1 MERPLPWKR
10 RPNRL
15 DMRRNSKVTIKQ
27 RANALVVGAVALAV
41 AVGLAACGGDDDGVG
56 GGDTADVTVAKGGPP
71 SGDVLISNWPGYV
84 DPGPDGTIPQFEQ
97 QSGVQ
102 TEYKE
107 DVNDNVVFFNK
118 LKPQLDQGSSGGRS
132 LFVVT
137 DWMAKRMYDLGYLQE
152 INHADLPTVFQNI
165 LPQFE
170 ESTTDPERK
179 FSIPWQGGQTGVFVD
194 TNQAPEITSVAQLF
208 DPKYKGKVTMLTEM
222 RDTVPLILQSE
233 GINADEATKEDWL
246 AAIDKLR
253 QARDSGQIR
262 RFTGNEYTEDLT
274 SGNIVAAI
282 GWSGDTSLIGREGVE
297 WRRPTDGC
305 DLFFDQAVIPVGAPN
320 TPAALAF
327 LDFAYTPENAAKITE
342 YVQYVTPVAG
352 VQEILQKEDPKLAN
366 DPKIFPT
373 EAEIANCSEDPDPP
387 GSPED
392 VAEVEAAFQEVVSG

>member
-1 MERPLPWKR
+1 VFSK
-10 RPNRL
+10 
-15 DMRRNSKVTIKQ
+15 MRF
-27 RANALVVGAVALAV
+27 RAVVAAGGALAA
-41 AVGLAACGGDDDGVG
+41 AVVLAACGGDDDSVG
-56 GGDTADVTVAKGGPP
+56 GAGDRDVPVAEGGAP

-84 DPGPDGTIPQFEQ
+84 DPGADGTIPQFEQ
-97 QSGVQ
+97 QTGVQ

-152 INHADLPTVFQNI
+152 INHADLQTVFDNI

-170 ESTTDPERK
+170 ESEADPERK
-179 FSIPWQGGQTGVFVD
+179 FSIPWQGGQTGIFVD
-194 TNQAPEITSVAQLF
+194 TAQAPEIDEVKDLF

-233 GINADEATKEDWL
+233 GIAADEATKEDWL

-253 QARDSGQIR
+253 EARDSGQIR

-274 SGNIVAAI
+274 AGNIVAAI
-282 GWSGDTSLIGREGVE
+282 GWSGDTSLIGRGGVE
-297 WRRPTDGC
+297 WRRPKDGC
-305 DLFFDQAVIPVGAPN
+305 DLFFDQAVIPLGAPN

-327 LDFAYTPENAAKITE
+327 LNFAYTPENAAKITD
-342 YVQYVTPVAG
+342 YVQYVTPVSG
-352 VQEILQKEDPKLAN
+352 VQEILQKDDPKVAN
-366 DPKIFPT
+366 DPKIFPS
-373 EAEIANCSEDPDPP
+373 EEEIAPCSADPNPP

-392 VAEVEAAFQEVVSG
+392 VAEVEEAFQEVVSG

>member
-1 MERPLPWKR
+1 MSKEKR
-10 RPNRL
+10 L
-15 DMRRNSKVTIKQ
+15 AGLAAMV
-27 RANALVVGAVALAV
+27 AALAL
-41 AVGLAACGGDDDGVG
+41 ALGLAACGDDDSVG
-56 GGDTADVTVAKGGPP
+56 GGDDQEVQVAQGGQP
-71 SGDVLISNWPGYV
+71 SGEVLISNWPGYV
-84 DPGPDGTIPQFEQ
+84 DPGANGTIPQFEQ
-97 QSGVQ
+97 QTGVQ

-107 DVNDNVVFFNK
+107 DVNDNVVFYNK

-152 INHADLPTVFQNI
+152 INHADLPTVFENI

-179 FSIPWQGGQTGVFVD
+179 FSIPWQGGQTGVWVD
-194 TNQAPEITSVAQLF
+194 TAQAPEINSVAQLF

-233 GINADEATKEDWL
+233 GVDPDEATKDDWL

-253 QARDSGQIR
+253 EARDSGQIR

-282 GWSGDTSLIGREGVE
+282 GWSGDGSLIGREGVE

-305 DLFFDQAVIPVGAPN
+305 DLFFDQAVIPIGAPN

-327 LDFAYTPENAAKITE
+327 LNFAYTPENAADITE
-342 YVQYVTPVAG
+342 YVQYVTPVDG
-352 VQEILQKEDPKLAN
+352 VQPILAQRDPKLAK
-366 DPKIFPT
+366 DPLIFPT
-373 EAEIANCSEDPDPP
+373 EEDIAPCSEDPDPP

-392 VAEVEAAFQEVVSG
+392 VAEVDAAFQEVVSG

>member
-1 MERPLPWKR
+1 V
-10 RPNRL
+10 
-15 DMRRNSKVTIKQ
+15 NSKKRLAGLAAAFAAIVL
-27 RANALVVGAVALAV
+27 AL
-41 AVGLAACGGDDDGVG
+41 GLAACGGDDDSVG
-56 GGDTADVTVAKGGPP
+56 GAEDEEVQVAAGGTP
-71 SGDVLISNWPGYV
+71 SGEVLISNWPGYV
-84 DPGPDGTIPQFEQ
+84 DPGPDGTIPSFEQ

-118 LKPQLDQGSSGGRS
+118 LKPQLDQGSSGDRS

-152 INHADLPTVFQNI
+152 INHDTVPTVFENI

-179 FSIPWQGGQTGVFVD
+179 FTIPWQGGQTGVFVD

-222 RDTVPLILQSE
+222 TDTVPLILQSE
-233 GINADEATKEDWL
+233 GINPDEATKEDWL

-253 QARDSGQIR
+253 EARDSGQIR

-274 SGNIVAAI
+274 AGNIVAAI
-282 GWSGDTSLIGREGVE
+282 GWSGDTSLIGKEGVE

-305 DLFFDQAVIPVGAPN
+305 DLFFDQAVIPIGAPN
-320 TPAALAF
+320 TAAALAF
-327 LDFAYTPENAAKITE
+327 LNFAYTPENAANITR

-352 VQEILQKEDPKLAN
+352 VREILAQSDPKLAN

-373 EAEIANCSEDPDPP
+373 EEEIAPCSEDPLPP

-392 VAEVEAAFQEVVSG
+392 VAEVEAAFQEVISG

>member
-1 MERPLPWKR
+1 MIFKR
-10 RPNRL
+10 RFG
-15 DMRRNSKVTIKQ
+15 
-27 RANALVVGAVALAV
+27 ALVAAGGALTAAV
-41 AVGLAACGGDDDGVG
+41 VLAACGGGGDNVG
-56 GGDTADVTVAKGGPP
+56 GGDTSDITVAKGGTPTG
-71 SGDVLISNWPGYV
+71 SVLISNWPGYV
-84 DPGPDGTIPQFEQ
+84 DPGSNGTIAQFEE

-118 LKPQLDQGSSGGRS
+118 LKPQLDQGDSGGRS
-132 LFVVT
+132 LVVVT

-170 ESTTDPERK
+170 KSTTDPERK
-179 FSIPWQGGQTGVFVD
+179 FSIPWQGGQTGIFVD
-194 TNQAPEITSVAQLF
+194 TTKAPEIDSVSDLF

-222 RDTVPLILQSE
+222 RDTVPLVLQSE
-233 GINADEATKEDWL
+233 GVNPDEATKDDWL

-253 QARDSGQIR
+253 EARDSGQIR

-327 LDFAYTPENAAKITE
+327 LNFAYTPENAAKITD
-342 YVQYVTPVAG
+342 YVQYVTPVNG
-352 VQEILQKEDPKLAN
+352 VQPILQKEDPKVAN

-373 EAEIANCSEDPDPP
+373 EEEIAPCSEDPNPP
-387 GSPED
+387 GDAQD
-392 VAEVEAAFQEVVSG
+392 VADVEAAFDEVVSG

>member
-1 MERPLPWKR
+1 VNSKR
-10 RPNRL
+10 RL
-15 DMRRNSKVTIKQ
+15 AGLVAAIATM
-27 RANALVVGAVALAV
+27 ALTFGI
-41 AVGLAACGGDDDGVG
+41 AACGGDDVG
-56 GGDTADVTVAKGGPP
+56 GGDSNEATVAEGGTP
-71 SGDVLISNWPGYV
+71 SGQVLISNWPGYV
-84 DPGPDGTIPQFEQ
+84 DPGADGTVAQFEQ

-152 INHADLPTVFQNI
+152 LNHDDLQTVFDNI

-170 ESTTDPERK
+170 ESSVDPDRK
-179 FSIPWQGGQTGVFVD
+179 FSVPWQGGQTGIFVD
-194 TNQAPEITSVAQLF
+194 TTKAPEITSVSQLF

-222 RDTVPLILQSE
+222 RDTIPLVLQSE
-233 GINADEATKEDWL
+233 GVNPDEATKEDWL
-246 AAIDKLR
+246 AAIDKVR

-282 GWSGDTSLIGREGVE
+282 GWSGDSSLIGREGVE
-297 WRRPTDGC
+297 WRRPTEGC

-327 LDFAYTPENAAKITE
+327 LNFAYTPENAAKITD

-352 VQEILQKEDPKLAN
+352 VQQILQKDDPKVAQ

-373 EAEIANCSEDPDPP
+373 EEEIAPCSEDPNPP
-387 GSPED
+387 GDPED
-392 VAEVEAAFQEVVSG
+392 VAEVEEAFQEVVSG

>member
-1 MERPLPWKR
+1 
-10 RPNRL
+10 
-15 DMRRNSKVTIKQ
+15 VTIKR
-27 RANALVVGAVALAV
+27 RANVLAVGAAALAATV
-41 AVGLAACGGDDDGVG
+41 VLAACGGDDDSVG

-84 DPGPDGTIPQFEQ
+84 DPGSDGTIPQFEQ

-222 RDTVPLILQSE
+222 RDTVPLIIQSE
-233 GINADEATKEDWL
+233 GIDPNEATKEDWL

-253 QARDSGQIR
+253 EARDSGQIR

-274 SGNIVAAI
+274 AGNIVAAI

-320 TPAALAF
+320 SPAALAF
-327 LDFAYTPENAAKITE
+327 LNFAYTPENAARITE

-352 VQEILQKEDPKLAN
+352 VQEILQKDDPKLAS
-366 DPKIFPT
+366 DPKIFPS
-373 EAEIANCSEDPDPP
+373 EEEIAPCSEDPDPP

>member
-1 MERPLPWKR
+1 VISKR
-10 RPNRL
+10 RFR
-15 DMRRNSKVTIKQ
+15 
-27 RANALVVGAVALAV
+27 ALVAAGGTLAATV
-41 AVGLAACGGDDDGVG
+41 VIAACGGDDDSVG
-56 GGDTADVTVAKGGPP
+56 GAGEGERTVAQGGTP
-71 SGDVLISNWPGYV
+71 SGEVLISNWPGYV
-84 DPGPDGTIPQFEQ
+84 DPGSNGTIPQFEQ
-97 QSGVQ
+97 QSGLQV
-102 TEYKE
+102 EYTE
-107 DVNDNVVFFNK
+107 DVNDNVTFFNK

-179 FSIPWQGGQTGVFVD
+179 FSIPWQGGQTGIFVD
-194 TNQAPEITSVAQLF
+194 TAQAPEITSVAQLF

-233 GINADEATKEDWL
+233 GIAADEATKEDWL

-274 SGNIVAAI
+274 AGNIVAAI
-282 GWSGDTSLIGREGVE
+282 GWSGDTSLIGKEGVE

-327 LDFAYTPENAAKITE
+327 LNFAYTPENAANITD

-352 VQEILQKEDPKLAN
+352 VQEILQQESPKVAS

-373 EAEIANCSEDPDPP
+373 EEEIAPCSEDPDPP

-392 VAEVEAAFQEVVSG
+392 VAEVEAAFQEVISG

>member
-1 MERPLPWKR
+1 VS
-10 RPNRL
+10 
-15 DMRRNSKVTIKQ
+15 SKSRF
-27 RANALVVGAVALAV
+27 RALIAAGGAFAAAVV
-41 AVGLAACGGDDDGVG
+41 LAACGGDDNGVG
-56 GGDTADVTVAKGGPP
+56 GADTAEVTVAKGGPA

-84 DPGPDGTIPQFEQ
+84 DPGPDGTIPEFEQ

-194 TNQAPEITSVAQLF
+194 TNQAPEITSVSQLF

-233 GINADEATKEDWL
+233 GINPDEATKEDWL

-282 GWSGDTSLIGREGVE
+282 GWSGDSSLIGREGVE

-320 TPAALAF
+320 TAAALAF
-327 LDFAYTPENAAKITE
+327 LNFAYTPENAAKITD

-352 VQEILQKEDPKLAN
+352 VREILQKDDPPVAN

-373 EAEIANCSEDPDPP
+373 QEEIAPCSEDPDPP
-387 GSPED
+387 GGPEG
-392 VAEVEAAFQEVVSG
+392 VAEVEEAFQEVVSG